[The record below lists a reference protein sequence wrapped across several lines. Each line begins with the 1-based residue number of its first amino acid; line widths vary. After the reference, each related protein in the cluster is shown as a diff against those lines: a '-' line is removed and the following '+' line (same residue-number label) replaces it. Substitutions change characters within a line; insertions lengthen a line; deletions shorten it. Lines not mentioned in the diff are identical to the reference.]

1 MILSSPLKRLVS
13 CLPTFV
19 VAAFSLALL
28 LDPVRAEGPQAIC
41 SQDAGTCV
49 AGHTYW
55 EVSSRSLGGC
65 PPRTAECGE
74 LPAFRVRKCVD
85 DQWISSTIEELLAH
99 NVATPTNRLVVYVHG
114 NWMTYSNA
122 ICRARIVYGK
132 LTRYTKEPL
141 TFIAYTWPSEKRQGF
156 ARDVYAKKAR
166 TETDAFYLGQ
176 FMQNLHSDLPTGV
189 LAFSFGGRVAGGM
202 LHLLGG
208 GKLEGRSLCASDALE
223 IYRLSLYAPAF
234 DRTALTPSGTYS
246 LALERVEK
254 AVNLY
259 NSSDPV
265 LRRFK
270 FIERGSPIAAGFAGL
285 MATGRIT
292 RDSGSAGKP
301 LSDEIKIVQYDCRG
315 IGRSHFELDYLSCSA
330 MSVALKNVLGQ

>member
-1 MILSSPLKRLVS
+1 M
-13 CLPTFV
+13 
-19 VAAFSLALL
+19 
-28 LDPVRAEGPQAIC
+28 
-41 SQDAGTCV
+41 
-49 AGHTYW
+49 
-55 EVSSRSLGGC
+55 
-65 PPRTAECGE
+65 
-74 LPAFRVRKCVD
+74 PAFRVRKCVD
-85 DQWISSTIEELLAH
+85 GHWASSTIEELLAH
-99 NVATPTNRLVVYVHG
+99 NAASPSNRLVVYVHG

-122 ICRARIVYGK
+122 ICRARIVYSR
-132 LTRYTKEPL
+132 LTGYSKEPL
-141 TFIAYTWPSEKRQGF
+141 TFVAYTWPSEKRQGF

-176 FMQNLHSDLPTGV
+176 LMQNLHSELPTGV
-189 LAFSFGGRVAGGM
+189 IAFSFGGRVAAGM

-208 GKLEGRSLCASDALE
+208 GTLEGRCLCVSDAFE

-234 DRTALTPSGTYS
+234 DRAALTPIGTYK

-270 FIERGSPIAAGFAGL
+270 YLERGSNPIAAGFAGL
-285 MATGRIT
+285 ISTGRLT
-292 RDSGSAGKP
+292 RDSGSAGTP

-330 MSVALKNVLGQ
+330 MSIALKNVLGQ